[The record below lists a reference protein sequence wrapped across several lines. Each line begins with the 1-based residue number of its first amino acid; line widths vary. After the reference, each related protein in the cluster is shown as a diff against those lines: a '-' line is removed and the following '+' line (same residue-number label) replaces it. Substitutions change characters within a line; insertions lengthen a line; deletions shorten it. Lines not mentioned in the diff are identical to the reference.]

1 MFIKFVYVVY
11 VSLSCL
17 CMDIFS
23 LWQLKTSLY
32 LLWDFLTLFIFPVLI
47 SVTPKQFLIFTVIKH
62 FSLSLHLLQ
71 SRSSHRLALQL
82 YSKRDSGTG
91 VFLWILRIFLK
102 TPILQNSSGWLLLS
116 IKGTT
121 SSTSQNWNESDLL
134 DLAMPL
140 HVFFLFFFFEHF
152 SYLKHQKSF
161 NF

>member
-1 MFIKFVYVVY
+1 MF
-11 VSLSCL
+11 
-17 CMDIFS
+17 
-23 LWQLKTSLY
+23 LKKY
-32 LLWDFLTLFIFPVLI
+32 FDHNIWNNEKRKQCKQAFLTLF
-47 SVTPKQFLIFTVIKH
+47 
-62 FSLSLHLLQ
+62 
-71 SRSSHRLALQL
+71 RSSHRIDSFLIKFNKKFRKIHRKTPVPGLGLQL

-140 HVFFLFFFFEHF
+140 HVFFFFFLFEHF